1 MKKSVVMLM
10 GAALLLSFSAS
21 AKVTVSKYS
30 ITINEPVTE
39 TNFAAAWAECQKKGG
54 KTPSVTLMKCSDPG
68 VAAVIKIY
76 PGISSLTIQDSPELK
91 SITVLGT
98 TKLKTLNLKNLKSLS
113 DLSQIGR
120 IKTLQQLKIEK
131 VNFTNKDLSFCAG
144 LSNLSSFELAY
155 APASLKT
162 IAGIEK
168 CTKISNLNI
177 RSNLGPLDLAPL
189 ANFTKVRRINL
200 SYMNGIDLAPVAK
213 MASLTDLSLYGSKNI
228 DLAPLAACPKLKTI
242 MIYATKGVKD
252 YNALGNIKTLEFVN
266 AGLTPMN
273 DLSWAPKLP
282 NLKKLSLFA
291 ETYKTFAPLAQC
303 RKLEDLTFWSM
314 RQTVDIAQFADGAA
328 PLKRLSFAGSAI
340 ANEAKLAAL
349 GKSGKLV
356 ELNLSEI
363 ARGKQVVDISFLA
376 SLPTVKKLYI
386 QKTKVASL
394 DPLFKM
400 PGLKELTVDKATK
413 PQVEGKL
420 NGVKIRAW

>member
-10 GAALLLSFSAS
+10 GAALLVSLSAS
-21 AKVTVSKYS
+21 AKITASKYS

-39 TNFAAAWAECQKKGG
+39 QNFAAAFAESKQKGG
-54 KTPSVTLMKCSDPG
+54 KTPSVTLMKCNDPG
-68 VAAVIKIY
+68 LAAVLKIY
-76 PGISSLTIQDSPELK
+76 PDISSLTIQDSPDLK
-91 SITVLGT
+91 SITVLGNS
-98 TKLKTLNLKNLKSLS
+98 KLKTLNLRNLKSLS
-113 DLSQIGR
+113 DLSQIAR

-131 VNFTNKDLSFCAG
+131 VNFANKDLSFCAG

-155 APASLKT
+155 APTTLKT

-168 CTKISNLNI
+168 CTKIFNLI
-177 RSNLGPLDLAPL
+177 FRHNLGPLDLAPL
-189 ANFTKVRRINL
+189 AAFTKLRRINL
-200 SYMNGIDLAPVAK
+200 SYMNGIDLTPVAK

-291 ETYKTFAPLAQC
+291 ETYKTYAPLAQC
-303 RKLEDLTFWSM
+303 KKLEDLTFWSM

-349 GKSGKLV
+349 AKSGKLV

-376 SLPTVKKLYI
+376 SLPTVKKLYL

-413 PQVEGKL
+413 PLVEGKL